1 MSNDNAT
8 EYFAVLDVETNWNNQ
23 VMSIGVVIAE
33 AQTFKAVNGA
43 YFILSPE
50 YKAMGMFSSALRL
63 VKDELTTVCS
73 RMEAVDG
80 MRALFAK
87 FGVCHVFAYNACF
100 DYGCLPELN
109 DYVWHDI
116 MRIAAYRQYNDKI
129 PHYADC
135 YSTGRLKRGGGV
147 ESIMRLLSGQPTYRE
162 THNALID
169 ALDEL
174 QIMSLLNRPLTD
186 YPDYIPRRQ
195 VERLKEKEA

>member
-50 YKAMGMFSSALRL
+50 YKVMGMFSSALNL
-63 VKDELTTVCS
+63 VKGELTTVCA
-73 RMEAVDG
+73 RREAIEG

-87 FGVCHVFAYNACF
+87 YGVCHVFAYNACF
-100 DYGCLPELN
+100 DYGCLPELSG
-109 DYVWHDI
+109 YVWHDI
-116 MRIAAYRQYNDKI
+116 MRIAAYRQYNGKI
-129 PHYADC
+129 SVADC
-135 YSTGRLKRGGGV
+135 GPSGRLKRGYGV
-147 ESIMRLLSGQPTYRE
+147 ESIMRLLSGQPTYCE

-174 QIMSLLNRPLTD
+174 QIMLLLNRSLTD
-186 YPDYIPRRQ
+186 YPDYIPKRQ
-195 VERLKEKEA
+195 TVRLKEKEA